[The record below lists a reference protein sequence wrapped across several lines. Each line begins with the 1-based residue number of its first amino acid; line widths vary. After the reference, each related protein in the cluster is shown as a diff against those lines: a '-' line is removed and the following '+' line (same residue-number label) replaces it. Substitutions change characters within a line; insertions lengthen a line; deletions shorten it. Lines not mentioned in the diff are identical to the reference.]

1 MIFGTGVDIIDVER
15 IRDRVSRDGGFKPL
29 VFSAAEINYCESK
42 AQPAEHF
49 AARFAAK
56 EAFLKALGTGWA
68 GELNF
73 HEIEI
78 GNEENG
84 RPYIR
89 LLGKTAIAVAAL
101 GIGRIHVSL
110 SHIKTMATAM
120 VILES

>member
-15 IRDRVSRDGGFKPL
+15 IRERVSRDSGFKPL
-29 VFSAAEINYCESK
+29 VFSAAEIIYCESK

-73 HEIEI
+73 HEIEV
-78 GNEENG
+78 GNEDNG
-84 RPYIR
+84 RPFIR
-89 LLGKTAIAVAAL
+89 LLGKTAVAVAAL

-110 SHIKTMATAM
+110 AHIKTMATAM
-120 VILES
+120 VILEL